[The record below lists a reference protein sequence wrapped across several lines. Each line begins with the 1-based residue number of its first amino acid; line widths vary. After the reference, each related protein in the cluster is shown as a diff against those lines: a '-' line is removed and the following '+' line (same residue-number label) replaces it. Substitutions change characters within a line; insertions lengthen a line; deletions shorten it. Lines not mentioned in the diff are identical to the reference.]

1 MRSELMRIENLKK
14 YFPIKSG
21 LFGKITGHVKAVDDV
36 SFSINSGEVLSLV
49 GESGSG
55 KTTIAKCLLL
65 LEKPTSGKIIFN
77 GCNVVDAESKRLRD
91 YRRNVQ
97 AVFQNPFLSLD
108 PRMNAYDII
117 SEPVKNNMKLS
128 RIELHNHVL
137 KLLEMVGL
145 DQSFSYKFPH
155 ELSGGQAQR
164 VAIARAISLNPKLI
178 ILDEPTSALDVSV
191 QAQILNLLFELKEK
205 LNLSYLLI
213 THDLSIVRYI
223 SDVVVVI
230 YLGKIMEVGLSEDVF
245 NEPLH
250 PYTQTLLSSIPDP
263 FTSRMWERMILR
275 GEPPSPVNPPT
286 GCRFHTR
293 CPLVMGTCSEAEPPE
308 TLHKRGHKVFCWLHV
323 KK

>member
-1 MRSELMRIENLKK
+1 MKKDLMTIENLKK
-14 YFPIKSG
+14 YFPIKTG
-21 LFGKITGHVKAVDDV
+21 LFGKIVGYVKAVDDV
-36 SFSINSGEVLSLV
+36 SFSIKDGEVVSLV

-65 LEKPTSGKIIFN
+65 LEKPTHGKIIFN
-77 GCNVVDAESKRLRD
+77 GYNVVDADNKRLRN

-108 PRMNAYDII
+108 PRMNVYDII
-117 SEPVKNNMKLS
+117 SEPVKTHIKIS
-128 RIELHNHVL
+128 RAELYNYVS
-137 KLLEMVGL
+137 KILEMVGL
-145 DQSFSYKFPH
+145 DESFLYKFPH

-164 VAIARAISLNPKLI
+164 VAIARAISINPKLVI
-178 ILDEPTSALDVSV
+178 FDEPTSALDVSI
-191 QAQILNLLFELKEK
+191 QAQILNLLIELKDK
-205 LNLSYLLI
+205 MNLSYLLI

-223 SDVVVVI
+223 SDVIIVV
-230 YLGKIMEVGLSEDVF
+230 YLGKIMESGLSEDVF

-263 FTSRMWERMILR
+263 FTRKLRERIILR
-275 GEPPSPVNPPT
+275 GEPPSPINPPS

-293 CPLVMGTCSEAEPPE
+293 CPFVMDICREMAPPE
-308 TLHKRGHKVFCWLHV
+308 ITHKQDHKVFCWLYV